1 MRKGRLS
8 LVVAAL
14 AALGIGSA
22 TAGCTVIREVEP
34 PRDERSTAAGA
45 GYELGRSL
53 LVALI
58 KNQGAKFVSL
68 LPDEMRERFTE
79 ENFDALRKS
88 VVESVGEP
96 VSFRYVTALELPVFT
111 PRIWRVRCLRR
122 DRSGKNEYTSEV
134 LFRVVT
140 GMVDGKTPVVTG
152 FQFL

>member
-1 MRKGRLS
+1 MRKDRLS
-8 LVVAAL
+8 LVVAAV
-14 AALGIGSA
+14 AALGIGFG

-34 PRDERSTAAGA
+34 PKEERNTAAGPE
-45 GYELGRSL
+45 YELGHSL

-58 KNQGAKFVSL
+58 KNDRGKFVSL

-79 ENFDALRKS
+79 ENFDMLRKG

-122 DRSGKNEYTSEV
+122 DRSGKKEFASEV
-134 LFRVVT
+134 LFRVIT
-140 GMVDGKTPVVTG
+140 GMSDKQTPVVTG

>member
-14 AALGIGSA
+14 AALAVGSG

-34 PRDERSTAAGA
+34 PKEEQKTAAGPE
-45 GYELGRSL
+45 YELGHSL

-58 KNQGAKFVSL
+58 KNDRGKFVSL
-68 LPDEMRERFTE
+68 LPEEMRERFTA
-79 ENFDALRKS
+79 ENFDTLRKG

-96 VSFRYVTALELPVFT
+96 ISFRYVTALELPVFT

-122 DRSGKNEYTSEV
+122 DRAGRKEFTSEV
-134 LFRVVT
+134 LFRVIT
-140 GMVDGKTPVVTG
+140 AMADKKTPVVTG

>member
-1 MRKGRLS
+1 MRKGRIS

-14 AALGIGSA
+14 AALGLGFG
-22 TAGCTVIREVEP
+22 TAGCTVIREVDP
-34 PRDERSTAAGA
+34 PAEERNTAVGPE
-45 GYELGRSL
+45 YELGHSL

-58 KNQGAKFVSL
+58 KNNRGKFISL

-79 ENFDALRKS
+79 EKFDALRRG

-122 DRSGKNEYTSEV
+122 DRTGKKEYTSEV
-134 LFRVVT
+134 LFRVIT
-140 GMVDGKTPVVTG
+140 GMADGKTPVVTG
-152 FQFL
+152 FHFL